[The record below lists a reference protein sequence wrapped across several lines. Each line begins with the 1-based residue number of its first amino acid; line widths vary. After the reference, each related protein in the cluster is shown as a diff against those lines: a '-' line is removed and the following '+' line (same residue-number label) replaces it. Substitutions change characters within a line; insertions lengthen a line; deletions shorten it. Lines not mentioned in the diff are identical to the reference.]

1 MPVVIGLAIVVVC
14 LVLMGWA
21 VGHFGRRR
29 TRAAK

>member
-21 VGHFGRRR
+21 IGHYGGRRS
-29 TRAAK
+29 RAAQ